1 MIVIF
6 VIAAM
11 SLLDNKTNPT
21 LRVITK
27 NMMRSVEQSLK
38 RLQVDFVDVLY
49 LHIWDDLTLDEILR
63 GLMILS
69 NRESKL
75 YRHQW
80 YAGLMVAREIR
91 WQGNGLEQFIALQVE
106 YSLLKRCRKIWY
118 LWLNISAWPLLP
130 GPAVGHSPASILK
143 AIRDDTASVFG

>member
-1 MIVIF
+1 LANLSAAVIVIF

-75 YRHQW
+75 YRHQ
-80 YAGLMVAREIR
+80 
-91 WQGNGLEQFIALQVE
+91 
-106 YSLLKRCRKIWY
+106 
-118 LWLNISAWPLLP
+118 
-130 GPAVGHSPASILK
+130 
-143 AIRDDTASVFG
+143 